1 MIEWCV
7 PISSRFFGGKIQNS
21 RTYLEKEELAF
32 MLYTTMLKK
41 STYYIQIMAMNGVRS
56 SSSSSFGGK
65 IQISS
70 IKALWTQQIILQQTN
85 HKMPAKI

>member
-32 MLYTTMLKK
+32 MIYTTMLKNPPTISK
-41 STYYIQIMAMNGVRS
+41 SWQ
-56 SSSSSFGGK
+56 
-65 IQISS
+65 
-70 IKALWTQQIILQQTN
+70 
-85 HKMPAKI
+85 